1 MLRSI
6 KSIID
11 YNLLAKDGEFGKCKN
26 FLFEDDNLAVR
37 YLEANAGNWL
47 LGRLV
52 LLAPA
57 SIKVIKDE
65 EGQIEM
71 SLSKEEI
78 KNSPALATHEPV
90 SMQYEKELHAYFGW
104 PYYWA
109 GNGTMGAP
117 FTPSI
122 GIIQDPEK
130 IVDSTR
136 KIQENHLRS
145 FKEV

>member
-78 KNSPALATHEPV
+78 IYNW
-90 SMQYEKELHAYFGW
+90 ELK
-104 PYYWA
+104 
-109 GNGTMGAP
+109 
-117 FTPSI
+117 I
-122 GIIQDPEK
+122 G
-130 IVDSTR
+130 
-136 KIQENHLRS
+136 
-145 FKEV
+145 